1 MKYISTS
8 ASDNSV
14 SLILFFQQLK
24 GKSPSN
30 RTSKAS
36 EPENVETPPPV
47 PPLPAEE
54 TNDEP
59 VVAELSTPLNQSEE
73 NKDKKKENGKTE
85 STVSKRS
92 SVPSNVDSATDSEV
106 SSCLPTLT
114 LENQMNN
121 DQKKELSD
129 LEKDLEFYTQTLLGN
144 IDKPKVTNK

>member
-1 MKYISTS
+1 M
-8 ASDNSV
+8 
-14 SLILFFQQLK
+14 
-24 GKSPSN
+24 
-30 RTSKAS
+30 
-36 EPENVETPPPV
+36 
-47 PPLPAEE
+47 
-54 TNDEP
+54 
-59 VVAELSTPLNQSEE
+59 NQSEE
-73 NKDKKKENGKTE
+73 NKDEKTENGKTE